1 LAAAAEV
8 KDLADPQDR
17 AHRINN
23 SARREV
29 EQTPD

>member
-8 KDLADPQDR
+8 TDLADPQDR
-17 AHRINN
+17 AHRIDDG
-23 SARREV
+23 ARGEV